1 MRTYIILALPTKS
14 VVLVFHGPIY
24 TKIWYFIYRKLC
36 VERDLHDDNVHKKIG
51 IDMGKEMLKVTLT
64 LFADDD
70 ESSSSSNTEKGPK
83 KKDFKNTGNKRVI
96 ILASV
101 PKVNE
106 NYSNIKILLNLL
118 NLKLLETYWITG
130 KTKTME

>member
-1 MRTYIILALPTKS
+1 MAQFILKFDISFIGNSVLNVIYMMTYI
-14 VVLVFHGPIY
+14 
-24 TKIWYFIYRKLC
+24 
-36 VERDLHDDNVHKKIG
+36 HKKIG

>member
-1 MRTYIILALPTKS
+1 M
-14 VVLVFHGPIY
+14 G
-24 TKIWYFIYRKLC
+24 
-36 VERDLHDDNVHKKIG
+36 DDNLHKKIG

-70 ESSSSSNTEKGPK
+70 ESSSSANTEKGSK

-130 KTKTME
+130 KIKKIIKVFVLDIWPLDKNLKYLLFFC

>member
-1 MRTYIILALPTKS
+1 
-14 VVLVFHGPIY
+14 
-24 TKIWYFIYRKLC
+24 
-36 VERDLHDDNVHKKIG
+36 
-51 IDMGKEMLKVTLT
+51 MLKVTLT

-70 ESSSSSNTEKGPK
+70 QSSSSSNTEKGPK
-83 KKDFKNTGNKRVI
+83 KKYFKNTGNKRVI

-101 PKVNE
+101 PMVNE
-106 NYSNIKILLNLL
+106 NYSNIKILLNLF